1 MKIIC
6 TNVQDCGLVEPYEEK
21 EPIPFCVVCPSCGH
35 IAFLYTDNQKCIYKK
50 DYINPDLEKIILEG
64 IIKIQQN
71 EKKNEL
77 KKE

>member
-6 TNVQDCGLVEPYEEK
+6 TNVQDCGLVEPYQAEDLAE
-21 EPIPFCVVCPSCGH
+21 FCVTCPNCGQ
-35 IAFLYTDNQKCIYKK
+35 IAFIYTDSQKCIYKK

-71 EKKNEL
+71 ERKNEP
-77 KKE
+77 KEE